1 VPALIEERPV
11 QEERTLQRHHRII
24 GLVTTLALMVA
35 AIVDAVV
42 WLGPGKKF
50 GW

>member
-1 VPALIEERPV
+1 MKNV
-11 QEERTLQRHHRII
+11 QFRRQRTLQTHPRII
-24 GLVTTLALMVA
+24 GLMTTLALMAA